1 MLSCP
6 GSICICLHLSV
17 ADAVILL
24 KSLII
29 VEGVV
34 KLMSGHVSNAIR
46 AAILALSILLVFV
59 LLIHRSAAQNPPT
72 APQTPVEQTV
82 EQAHKNIQ
90 VLKGLPE
97 SQLIPVMNYMSAS
110 LGVRCNYCHV
120 QKDGNWDFPSDEKGE
135 KKAAREMITMV
146 TSVNKSTFKGNAEV
160 SCYTCHRGKTSV
172 VHTLSMPLPTPE
184 PRQQPSA
191 GQGQQRE
198 ALPTAEQVLDKYYQ
212 ALGGAAAIDKLKSRV
227 MKGTLTTANGEDL
240 GYELRQSGPEMV
252 LATITTPQMGVIE
265 RGFNGRAGWEKSTKG
280 VRDLGSEELT
290 YLRRYPDLYTDT
302 RLAGQFS
309 RISVAG
315 KSKIEGRDVYVLRA
329 TTTGG
334 KREQL
339 YFDAETGLLIRRT
352 TSTTT
357 PVGVIP
363 EQVDFSDY
371 REVDGLKVPFTV
383 RVSTIDPNYSVVRK
397 FTEIKL
403 NVPVDTK
410 QFNKPA

>member
-1 MLSCP
+1 
-6 GSICICLHLSV
+6 
-17 ADAVILL
+17 
-24 KSLII
+24 
-29 VEGVV
+29 
-34 KLMSGHVSNAIR
+34 MSGHVSNAIR
-46 AAILALSILLVFV
+46 AAILTLSILLAFV
-59 LLIHRSAAQNPPT
+59 VLIHRTAAQNPP

-82 EQAHKNIQ
+82 DQVHKNIQ

-97 SQLIPVMNYMSAS
+97 SQLIPVMNYMSTS

-135 KKAAREMITMV
+135 KKSAREMITMV
-146 TSVNKSTFKGNAEV
+146 TGINKSTFKGNAEV

-198 ALPTAEQVLDKYYQ
+198 TLPTAEQVLDKYYQ
-212 ALGGAAAIDKLKSRV
+212 ALGGAAAINKLKSRV
-227 MKGTLTTANGEDL
+227 MKGTLTTANGADL
-240 GYELRQSGPEMV
+240 GYELYQSGPEMV

-265 RGFNGRAGWEKSTKG
+265 RGFNGSAGWEKSTKG
-280 VRDLGSEELT
+280 VRELGAEEVT
-290 YLRRYPDLYTDT
+290 YLRRYPDLYKDIKLTD
-302 RLAGQFS
+302 QFS

-315 KSKIEGRDVYVLRA
+315 KPKIDGRDVYVLRA

-357 PVGVIP
+357 PVGIIP

-383 RVSTIDPNYSVVRK
+383 RVSAIDPNYSVVRK

>member
-1 MLSCP
+1 
-6 GSICICLHLSV
+6 
-17 ADAVILL
+17 
-24 KSLII
+24 
-29 VEGVV
+29 
-34 KLMSGHVSNAIR
+34 MSGHVSNAIR
-46 AAILALSILLVFV
+46 AAILTLSILLAFV
-59 LLIHRSAAQNPPT
+59 VVIHHSAAQNPPT

-82 EQAHKNIQ
+82 EQGHKNIQ

-110 LGVRCNYCHV
+110 LGVSCNHCHV
-120 QKDGNWDFPSDEKGE
+120 NKNGNWDFASDEKGE
-135 KKAAREMITMV
+135 KKSAREMITMV
-146 TSVNKSTFKGNAEV
+146 TGVNKSTFKGNAEV
-160 SCYTCHRGKTSV
+160 SCYTCHRGRTSV

-184 PRQQPSA
+184 PQPSGTA
-191 GQGQQRE
+191 QSSRQRE
-198 ALPTAEQVLDKYYQ
+198 ALPTADQILDKYYQ
-212 ALGGAAAIDKLKSRV
+212 ALGGAAAIDKLKSRA

-240 GYELRQSGPEMV
+240 GYELTQSGQDMV
-252 LATITTPQMGVIE
+252 LATITTPKMGVIE
-265 RGFNGRAGWEKSTKG
+265 RGFNGSAGWEKSTKG
-280 VRDLGSEELT
+280 VRDLGSEEIT
-290 YLRRYPDLYTDT
+290 YLRRYPDLYTDL
-302 RLAGQFS
+302 RLTGQFS

-315 KSKIEGRDVYVLRA
+315 KPKIDGRDVYVLRG
-329 TTTGG
+329 TTTAG

-357 PVGVIP
+357 PVGIIP

-383 RVSTIDPNYSVVRK
+383 RVSAIDPNYSIVRK